1 MPEQDVVECELFLIV
16 NASGEYIAHEEEND
30 LMERWVDEANGF
42 QCAEPQRVVRIVV
55 KVPRPK
61 PVNAVVTVAP
71 EPDTAT
77 AEAA

>member
-42 QCAEPQRVVRIVV
+42 QGGEAQRVVRIVV

-61 PVNAVVTVAP
+61 PVEVVVTVAP
-71 EPDTAT
+71 EPDAAT
-77 AEAA
+77 VEAA